1 MKNCNI
7 LGVRA
12 KIRFLRGGGSQ
23 KKTKSQYLGED
34 YLESGVDAREI
45 CRLKSGAWQ

>member
-23 KKTKSQYLGED
+23 KKNKIPISRGGLPRKWGGC
-34 YLESGVDAREI
+34 SGN
-45 CRLKSGAWQ
+45 LQT